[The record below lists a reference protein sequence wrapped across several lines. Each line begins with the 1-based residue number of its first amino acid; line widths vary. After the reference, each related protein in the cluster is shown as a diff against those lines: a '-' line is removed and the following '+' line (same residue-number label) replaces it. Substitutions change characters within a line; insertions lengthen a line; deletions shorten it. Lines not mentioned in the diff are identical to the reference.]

1 MTDAGPKVRSKRP
14 ASALMSADDWH
25 ERRCLTGQRML
36 KPHWQPALNKAAA
49 AIYAIGEPVAR
60 FPGILSPM
68 GTPPLLRE
76 YRAACLAVMK
86 LFDHLSWDD
95 VVWRAPPPAYV
106 HQPWRTLAYH
116 LAVTHL
122 GARKADVARAAQ
134 VSERAINASCWRVER
149 DRDDESVE
157 AVLLALEQ
165 EASIAML
172 RLLGGEGSSGLSVP
186 AYPAGDTPP
195 WLAVLDEQMI
205 AELAVK

>member
-1 MTDAGPKVRSKRP
+1 MTDAGPKVRPKRP

-36 KPHWQPALNKAAA
+36 KPYWQHALNKACS
-49 AIYAIGEPVAR
+49 AIYAIGGPVLQ
-60 FPGILSPM
+60 PGILPPI
-68 GTPPLLRE
+68 GTTKVLRE

-86 LFDHLSWDD
+86 FADHLAWDD
-95 VVWRAPPPAYV
+95 VVWQAPPPAHV

-122 GARKADVARAAQ
+122 GARKACVARAAQ
-134 VSERAINASCWRVER
+134 VSERAINAACWRVER
-149 DRDDESVE
+149 DRDDEQVE

-172 RLLGGEGSSGLSVP
+172 RLLAGEGASSLVGQSP
-186 AYPAGDTPP
+186 AVPP
-195 WLAVLDEQMI
+195 WLAALDEQMI